1 MLYRERIFPTVG
13 VTSALFALVLSTSFA
28 VWAALETVAA
38 VSFASLATLF
48 AILWWRSAIHR
59 VIFDGTLLSVND
71 AKIEIKFIARISAL
85 DEKSWQR
92 SRGVD
97 FDPDFF
103 HFHRF
108 WMKKGVTIEITD
120 SRDPHTGWLVGS
132 KNPEEL
138 AKVIAARVNRIQ

>member
-1 MLYRERIFPTVG
+1 MFYRERIYPSLG
-13 VTSALFALVLSTSFA
+13 VTASLFALLLSTSFA

-59 VIFDGTLLSVND
+59 ITFDGTLLSVND
-71 AKIEIKFIARISAL
+71 AKIDIAFIAGISAL

-92 SRGVD
+92 QRGVD
-97 FDPDFF
+97 FDPAFF

-108 WMKKGVTIEITD
+108 WMRKGVAIEVKD

-132 KNPEEL
+132 KDPEGL
-138 AKVIAARVNRIQ
+138 AKVIAARVTTFE